1 VCGGRQSVNQL
12 LFDTMSGRR
21 WGDSSDEE
29 DGGGNQV
36 AIARVKVQA
45 SSTDEP
51 HHQQI
56 TEEADFAPNT
66 DQEYVDYEDNPQ
78 TEVPADQVTDEDDEQ
93 EEEQEEEPE
102 SEEEDEET
110 RQRRID
116 AAKEAAAKKK
126 AEQEAKKKA
135 ATVEDQLDNLD
146 DILNEFGIETQAPK
160 KEADAA
166 KNGNGALDGPAADS
180 NEANGPASSGTLSKR
195 KKPKKKKSEN
205 GHVESVSESQEPA
218 DVTAPLALDPDAAAK
233 VLKAKVAAVSKGNT
247 KKPMSTAQS
256 AAAAAAKE
264 MKTSAA
270 DEKKKKKKSKQQ
282 AQNFGR

>member
-1 VCGGRQSVNQL
+1 
-12 LFDTMSGRR
+12 MSGRR

-29 DGGGNQV
+29 DGDGNHV

-45 SSTDEP
+45 SPTDEP
-51 HHQQI
+51 HQQI

-66 DQEYVDYEDNPQ
+66 NQEYVDYEDNPQ

-146 DILNEFGIETQAPK
+146 DILNEFGIETLQAPK

-166 KNGNGALDGPAADS
+166 KNGNGALDGPVADS

-205 GHVESVSESQEPA
+205 GHVEIVSESQETA
-218 DVTAPLALDPDAAAK
+218 DETAPSALDPDAAAK
-233 VLKAKVAAVSKGNT
+233 VLKAKVAAVSKGNS